1 MLEPILQGLIEW
13 LYSLFEDIADYFF
26 GDIMDVLTMDMDYF
40 RKVAPIVDNISE
52 IILALAWALLIG
64 NLVFQ
69 SIKSMMSGA
78 GFDGEDPRILF
89 LRTFAFSFLLLSSRQ
104 ICDMCSRITG
114 KVVVLLGIQP
124 NFIILTPSAAMFSG
138 SGAVGWLIAI
148 IVSVVL
154 IVQMIKLFFD
164 IGERYVISC
173 VLTFMAPLAFA
184 MGASKNTSDIFK
196 GWCRMYGSMNL
207 MLIMN
212 IVFLKLIMSAMVNVM
227 NSGTILWVIFVL
239 ALTRVARKI
248 DAHIAKIGLNPA
260 QTSNNVGLRVPG
272 GLTMVVVRTVAS
284 LVSKGATNMKGSSG
298 GSNRS
303 GGSHHHSHNNGSNS
317 NSRNTNTNTNTNNN
331 TAGRG
336 QNASQTGD
344 SNVNVSVNNN
354 NPGRGSGSGGGRGGR
369 SGDRNGR
376 NGASTGN
383 RYGNNSQSRSD
394 RNTDT
399 SRETNNRDNG
409 RSNNRNSGGSNSR
422 PNSSQSA
429 NNGTSQNPTPPRG
442 SDGRSA
448 ARTSSAYANR
458 HTHTHNADHS
468 SSRDNSTSHDRSDHS
483 RNTSNPTLSRNTG
496 PQGTS
501 SHSSSRASSSSSSNP
516 RPPRV
521 DVSVSGGVGT
531 TQNVPNPN
539 SQTVQSPG
547 RVSGTMAG
555 RSSGN
560 HSDTD
565 VSRNDRREG
574 NTVENSSTYLSSNGR
589 GGRPS
594 GVRHSNAGGDSSTV
608 YNSEHS
614 STTNNTYSSPGS
626 SGGNNTSSAN
636 RRNDPASANRRG
648 TVTHYTRDTGA
659 ADRNSR
665 GGRRGKA

>member
-40 RKVAPIVDNISE
+40 RKVAPIVDEISE
-52 IILALAWALLIG
+52 VILALAGALLIG

-69 SIKSMMSGA
+69 AIKSMMSGA
-78 GFDGEDPRILF
+78 GFDGEDPRLLF
-89 LRTFAFSFLLLSSRQ
+89 LRTFVFSFLLLSSRQ
-104 ICDMCSRITG
+104 ICDMCTKITG
-114 KVVVLLGIQP
+114 KVVALISIQQH
-124 NFIILTPSAAMFSG
+124 FTLITPTASMFTGAGSAK
-138 SGAVGWLIAI
+138 WLIAI
-148 IVSVVL
+148 IVGVSL
-154 IVQMIKLFFD
+154 IIQMIKLFFD

-212 IVFLKLIMSAMVNVM
+212 IIFLKLITSAMTNVSKS
-227 NSGTILWVIFVL
+227 NIILWFVFVL

-260 QTSNNVGLRVPG
+260 QTSNSVGLRVPG
-272 GLTMVVVRTVAS
+272 GLTMVVVRTIAS
-284 LVSKGATNMKGSSG
+284 LATKGATNMKGSSG
-298 GSNRS
+298 GNNRS

-317 NSRNTNTNTNTNNN
+317 NGRNNNTNTNNN
-331 TAGRG
+331 TSGRG

-344 SNVNVSVNNN
+344 TNVNVSVNNN

-376 NGASTGN
+376 NGASTGS

-399 SRETNNRDNG
+399 NRETNNRDN
-409 RSNNRNSGGSNSR
+409 SKNSSGSNSR
-422 PNSSQSA
+422 PNPSQPA
-429 NNGTSQNPTPPRG
+429 NTGTSQNPTPPRG
-442 SDGRSA
+442 TDGRTA
-448 ARTSSAYANR
+448 ARNGSAYANR
-458 HTHTHNADHS
+458 HTHTHDIDHS
-468 SSRDNSTSHDRSDHS
+468 SSRDNSTSQSRGDHS
-483 RNTSNPTLSRNTG
+483 RNTSNPTLSRNSG
-496 PQGTS
+496 PQGPS
-501 SHSSSRASSSSSSNP
+501 SHSSSRASSSSSSNS

-521 DVSVSGGVGT
+521 DVSVSGGGGT

-560 HSDTD
+560 HFDTD
-565 VSRNDRREG
+565 VSRSDRREG
-574 NTVENSSTYLSSNGR
+574 NTVENSSSYHSSNSR

-594 GVRHSNAGGDSSTV
+594 GARHSNAGGNSSTV
-608 YNSEHS
+608 YNSEYS
-614 STTNNTYSSPGS
+614 STTNNTYSSPGL

-636 RRNDPASANRRG
+636 RRNDPALANRRG
-648 TVTHYTRDTGA
+648 ATTYYTRDTGA

>member
-13 LYSLFEDIADYFF
+13 LYSLLEDIADYFF
-26 GDIMDVLTMDMDYF
+26 GDIIDVLTMDMEYF
-40 RKVAPIVDNISE
+40 RKAAPIVDEISE
-52 IILALAWALLIG
+52 VILALAWALLIG

-69 SIKSMMSGA
+69 AIKSMMSGA
-78 GFDGEDPRILF
+78 GFDGEDPRLLF
-89 LRTFAFSFLLLSSRQ
+89 LRTFVFSFLLLSSRQ
-104 ICDMCSRITG
+104 ICDMCSKITG
-114 KVVVLLGIQP
+114 KVVALISLQQHFTLI
-124 NFIILTPSAAMFSG
+124 TPSVSMFVGAG
-138 SGAVGWLIAI
+138 SVKWLIAI
-148 IVSVVL
+148 IVGVFL
-154 IVQMIKLFFD
+154 IIQMIKLFFD

-173 VLTFMAPLAFA
+173 VLMFMAPLAFA

-212 IVFLKLIMSAMVNVM
+212 MIFLRLIESAMVNMASSNV
-227 NSGTILWVIFVL
+227 VIWFVFVL

-248 DAHIAKIGLNPA
+248 DAHISKIGLNPA
-260 QTSNNVGLRVPG
+260 ITSNNVGLRVPG
-272 GLTMVVVRTVAS
+272 GLTMVVVRTMAS
-284 LVSKGATNMKGSSG
+284 LVSKGASNMKGGSG

-303 GGSHHHSHNNGSNS
+303 GGSHHHSHSNGNNS
-317 NSRNTNTNTNTNNN
+317 NNRNNNTNTNNN

-344 SNVNVSVNNN
+344 TNVNVSVNNN
-354 NPGRGSGSGGGRGGR
+354 NPSRGSGSGGDRGGR

-399 SRETNNRDNG
+399 SRETNNQDNG

-422 PNSSQSA
+422 PNYSQPA
-429 NNGTSQNPTPPRG
+429 NTGTSQNPTPPRG
-442 SDGRSA
+442 TDGRSA
-448 ARTSSAYANR
+448 ARTGSAYANR
-458 HTHTHNADHS
+458 NTHTYNSDHS

-496 PQGTS
+496 PQGAS

-521 DVSVSGGVGT
+521 DVSVPGGGGA
-531 TQNVPNPN
+531 TQNVTNPN
-539 SQTVQSPG
+539 SQTVQSPS

-555 RSSGN
+555 DGRVN
-560 HSDTD
+560 HADTD
-565 VSRNDRREG
+565 TSRNG
-574 NTVENSSTYLSSNGR
+574 TSSTSRASNSR

-594 GVRHSNAGGDSSTV
+594 GVNHSNTGGNSSTV

-614 STTNNTYSSPGS
+614 STTNNTYDSSGS
-626 SGGNNTSSAN
+626 SGANNTNTAN

-648 TVTHYTRDTGA
+648 TTTYYTRDTGVA
-659 ADRNSR
+659 GRNGR